1 MKSISRVSL
10 VALCCA
16 AVFHCS
22 GKSNIQVA
30 TPGNND
36 IKAPNEATSVQ
47 ARVLADT
54 GATLAI
60 GSQVQLTVPAGALT
74 ADTDITVD
82 KKSIAPA
89 QGIVV
94 PVAKSIELGA
104 HGTQFNKTVAL
115 NVCYDPQVLASQ
127 GLYEETLAVYY
138 VDAQTGEYG
147 SVGGSVN
154 RSTHCVSANIEHFST
169 YLVAAQ
175 NLSVNLPV
183 ADQLP
188 QISVTYLPGTPIAG
202 LPVKVRAAITDF
214 KLTPVS
220 NGTGVQ
226 VGFGQI
232 ATVRYCYYTAPATAC
247 SGGLQNLAPD
257 YDDEANNF
265 YSFVIPA
272 NQVTTQGFTVSYEV
286 YNSLGF
292 KRTRTVNYV
301 PTRTATGIQFTSNAV
316 VNLAAGFKRSYTV
329 QGLSDTGTPQN
340 IPVDSFTLNGG
351 IGTATQTGVSVIRVT
366 GTTANPQA
374 MRTGSLTA
382 TAGAFSV
389 TSADINVHAGLL
401 DHISLLSPTGVV
413 LGNTIT
419 INANTT
425 YDFDILGYDA
435 FGNTSNVLPQF
446 VLVPVTGA
454 GTISSTGLYTAPAT
468 AQSAT
473 LVATLNGVSDSIL
486 INVQTPV
493 SIGLPPAMVV
503 PPTVPT
509 LALGMGLANNGIDT
523 YAIWIEVG
531 SPGWNLVLSRWN
543 GVAWI
548 HLATAT
554 STTAIFNADLAFV
567 NGQPVI
573 AYTSEEVSP
582 SPPLRNIRFY
592 RWNGAALELIGSP
605 AIGGVSASTGQVD
618 IVANGNQLYATWQ
631 ELTGGFYNIHVA
643 VWNSG
648 SNVWSSP
655 FGAQVN
661 PVGVSGYFPKI
672 EIYQSQPLV
681 LFSANGAV
689 TLRRWDGVS
698 TWAAVSSAVSGDL
711 NFPGAGTQINGPQ
724 LAVDGSHI
732 YLAWSAFDG
741 SMTNVYA
748 GHYDAGLDTYVFLG
762 GGAADSFSTFTAG
775 AFVSLR
781 LYSGVPYL
789 AYYKEDPAA
798 FKTYVQHFSGGIW
811 VPDFNSSS
819 PTNFAG
825 PSFNE
830 TATKHNTVIA
840 LSEVSGLKYV
850 TFVEF
855 DGAYLGSPSTMYLR
869 TLP

>member
-16 AVFHCS
+16 TVFHCS
-22 GKSNIQVA
+22 GKSNMQVA

-60 GSQVQLTVPAGALT
+60 GNSLQLTVPAGALSQ
-74 ADTDITVD
+74 DTDITVE
-82 KKSIAPA
+82 KKSVAPA

-154 RSTHCVSANIEHFST
+154 KTTHCVSANIEHFST

-183 ADQLP
+183 AEQLP

-272 NQVTTQGFTVSYEV
+272 SQVTTQGFTVSYEV

-454 GTISSTGLYTAPAT
+454 GTMSSTGLYTAPAT

-486 INVQTPV
+486 INV
-493 SIGLPPAMVV
+493 VV
-503 PPTVPT
+503 PAGVVSTAPLSVGRYLHTATRLNDGRILIVGGVGNSGFLASAEIYDHTMNAGSGGYVSTGNMASPRQVHTASLLNDGRVLVVGGHDGSGPVATAEIFDPAGNGGLGAFSAIGNLQFARYNHTAAVLQNGKVLVAGGNGTSGFVATAELFDPTANGGLGGFVPSGNMTNPSQGAAVAGLADGRVLITGGIGNAGYLNSSEIFDPT
-509 LALGMGLANNGIDT
+509 LNGGNGGFVATAPMSTAREYHTATRLADGRVLLAGGRISNISIATADIFDPAGNGGLGAIISTGNLGLARD
-523 YAIWIEVG
+523 
-531 SPGWNLVLSRWN
+531 L
-543 GVAWI
+543 
-548 HLATAT
+548 HTAT
-554 STTAIFNADLAFV
+554 LLADGRVLLTSGQNNSTITSSTEIFNPAGNAGAGQFTPGLALSNARLWHTAIRL
-567 NGQPVI
+567 
-573 AYTSEEVSP
+573 
-582 SPPLRNIRFY
+582 L
-592 RWNGAALELIGSP
+592 
-605 AIGGVSASTGQVD
+605 
-618 IVANGNQLYATWQ
+618 NGNVVIS
-631 ELTGGFYNIHVA
+631 GGFDY
-643 VWNSG
+643 
-648 SNVWSSP
+648 
-655 FGAQVN
+655 
-661 PVGVSGYFPKI
+661 
-672 EIYQSQPLV
+672 
-681 LFSANGAV
+681 
-689 TLRRWDGVS
+689 
-698 TWAAVSSAVSGDL
+698 SSAL
-711 NFPGAGTQINGPQ
+711 
-724 LAVDGSHI
+724 
-732 YLAWSAFDG
+732 
-741 SMTNVYA
+741 
-748 GHYDAGLDTYVFLG
+748 
-762 GGAADSFSTFTAG
+762 
-775 AFVSLR
+775 
-781 LYSGVPYL
+781 
-789 AYYKEDPAA
+789 
-798 FKTYVQHFSGGIW
+798 
-811 VPDFNSSS
+811 SSS
-819 PTNFAG
+819 
-825 PSFNE
+825 E
-830 TATKHNTVIA
+830 R
-840 LSEVSGLKYV
+840 Y
-850 TFVEF
+850 
-855 DGAYLGSPSTMYLR
+855 SP
-869 TLP
+869 